1 MLQRNENQYVKGKS
15 KQGEQLMPAEPAR
28 YHIHLLNSMR
38 TARES
43 KRAWCQQNLAFEFY
57 FLYVYGFSCASPS
70 IFFSLLL
77 KSKPFIILSL
87 QVKCCAIINER
98 PRCWRI
104 LVLWWFS
111 GRGSLP
117 NKQNPNNWLSCILQ
131 ASVTVVPQ
139 PMIQGKFLSSTY
151 FLFHPYFKS
160 FCSFFLFYI
169 ARMISIIFSLYL
181 FLFSSYFC
189 PFFTL
194 VHPSFKLTNI
204 ITRDSSKL

>member
-1 MLQRNENQYVKGKS
+1 MQGNQKEPGPNKTWRFS
-15 KQGEQLMPAEPAR
+15 FIFSTCMDSLMPLQ
-28 YHIHLLNSMR
+28 I
-38 TARES
+38 
-43 KRAWCQQNLAFEFY
+43 
-57 FLYVYGFSCASPS
+57 
-70 IFFSLLL
+70 FSLQL
-77 KSKPFIILSL
+77 KPKPFNILSL
-87 QVKCCAIINER
+87 QINCCAMINER

-139 PMIQGKFLSSTY
+139 TMIQGKFLSSTY

-189 PFFTL
+189 PFFTS
-194 VHPSFKLTNI
+194 VHPSYKLTNI
-204 ITRDSSKL
+204 ITRDSSIF